1 VNPLVGYPPLAVA
14 VPTPEVTVSDRVR
27 TPDGHVGEVI
37 GFYRAEQDAVLV
49 RFDSG
54 DRRQYLSAD
63 LWLLG

>member
-1 VNPLVGYPPLAVA
+1 
-14 VPTPEVTVSDRVR
+14 VTVSDRVR

-49 RFDSG
+49 RFDSD